1 MTCVAQLTAAV
12 QLVELFVFFFS
23 DVDAGHVPR
32 LQHIGSGRMLKSE
45 TAPAGVA
52 CFPVSN
58 SFLSFLGSES
68 PPQVAGMLLAAVD
81 SQLLAVQKKLSFFP
95 SSCSCF
101 VVAVATQLQS
111 FRDSYLVTHVCASL
125 N

>member
-12 QLVELFVFFFS
+12 QLVELFVFFS

-81 SQLLAVQKKLSFFP
+81 SQLLAVQKNCLSFLLLGAA
-95 SSCSCF
+95 CCHC
-101 VVAVATQLQS
+101 
-111 FRDSYLVTHVCASL
+111 RDAASIFL
-125 N
+125 RIFLW